1 VLASGI
7 VAGLLALLTAA
18 PPAEADRGN
27 TTTTTE
33 PDYVPPQDTGNP
45 PVVIPVDLDDEEE
58 DDEVET
64 DPAGTGVDVS
74 PGIEEADPAV
84 QVGGAGDTTGG
95 APAAD
100 PSSADQNPA
109 AVERPRGGGILSKTG
124 ADSMALVRTGLA
136 AVALGA
142 GFVLLGRRRRAAGS
156 AA

>member
-33 PDYVPPQDTGNP
+33 PEYVPQGSGNP
-45 PVVIPVDLDDEEE
+45 PVTIPVDLEEEEE
-58 DDEVET
+58 DGEDPET
-64 DPAGTGVDVS
+64 DPSGTGVDVS
-74 PGIEEADPAV
+74 PGTEENPAV
-84 QVGGAGDTTGG
+84 QIGGAGDTTGG

-100 PSSADQNPA
+100 PSSADQNPS

-124 ADSMALVRTGLA
+124 ADSLALVRTGLA

-142 GFVLLGRRRRAAGS
+142 GLVLLGRRRRAAGS